1 MKRST
6 HDQRPLWEPWLA
18 WQELP
23 EVVRQHALDV
33 LTALYLE
40 TVDSPPLEAETDD
53 SSPA

>member
-6 HDQRPLWEPWLA
+6 HEQRPLLEPWLA

-23 EVVRQHALDV
+23 AVVRQHALDV

-40 TVDSPPLEAETDD
+40 TVDSPHSEPETDD